1 MLNNNAANDIL
12 KSFYPRLI
20 LLMENWNFS
29 MIDIHS
35 IEHETYIFINFLVT
49 HLLFQF
55 ASVYKN
61 KNKAI

>member
-12 KSFYPRLI
+12 KSFYPRSI

-29 MIDIHS
+29 MID

-55 ASVYKN
+55 VSVYKN

>member
-12 KSFYPRLI
+12 KNFYPRSI

-29 MIDIHS
+29 MID

-55 ASVYKN
+55 VSVYKN

>member
-12 KSFYPRLI
+12 KSFYPRSI
-20 LLMENWNFS
+20 LLMKNWNFS
-29 MIDIHS
+29 MID